1 MTPDDAEM
9 TTVAI
14 IGTGY
19 VGLATGA
26 TLARLGHQVV
36 CADVI
41 ESKIAMLR
49 SGVIPIVEAGLEAL
63 VQEGISEGRLS
74 FVLGAA
80 AAVPEAE
87 VVFLC
92 LPTPEGADGSADLSF
107 VLGAAAEIAGHL
119 RPGSIVVNKSTVPVG
134 SADLVFR
141 TINRSDVSVVSNPE
155 FLREGSAVQDALN
168 PHRIVVGGD
177 DSVAI
182 AKVVSLFDRLN
193 TPTVITDSASA
204 EMIKYAANAFLAMK
218 VAYVNSIANLCDRVG
233 ANVTDVVRGVGYD
246 PRIGPDFLRPGPG
259 WGGSCFPK
267 DVHALMHIADVHHY
281 EFPLLRG
288 VIEANTAQYE
298 AVAAK
303 VSALAGGDL
312 SGLTV
317 GIWGL
322 TFKAG
327 TDDLRNSPALHI
339 IERLLWAGASVQAYD
354 PTVEGNLPGIGVLPS
369 VYDAAR
375 GADVL
380 VILTE
385 WPEFAEANFRKVH
398 ALMRMP
404 RIVDARN
411 LLDPSSIAR
420 LGFLYDSIGRPN
432 CDDPARRDEKATA

>member
-1 MTPDDAEM
+1 MS
-9 TTVAI
+9 TVAI

-36 CADVI
+36 CADVV
-41 ESKIAMLR
+41 ESKIEKLR

-80 AAVPEAE
+80 AAVPDAE

-92 LPTPEGADGSADLSF
+92 LPTPEGADGSADLSY
-107 VLGAAAEIAGHL
+107 VLGAAAEIAEQL
-119 RPGSIVVNKSTVPVG
+119 RPGSVVVNKSTVPVG
-134 SADLVFR
+134 AADLVYR

-155 FLREGSAVQDALN
+155 FLREGSAVRDALN
-168 PHRIVVGGD
+168 PHRIVLGGD
-177 DSVAI
+177 NPAAI
-182 AKVVSLFDRLN
+182 AKVATLFDRLN
-193 TPTVITDSASA
+193 APVVVTDSASA

-233 ANVTDVVRGVGYD
+233 ADVADVVEGMGYD

-267 DVHALMHIADVHHY
+267 DVHALMHIAEASSY
-281 EFPLLRG
+281 QFPLLRG
-288 VIEANTAQYE
+288 VIEANTAQYD

-303 VSALAGGDL
+303 ISALAGGSL

-317 GIWGL
+317 GVWGL

-327 TDDLRNSPALHI
+327 TDDLRNSPALHV
-339 IERLLWAGASVQAYD
+339 IERLVGAGAKVQAYD
-354 PTVEGNLPGIGVLPS
+354 PTVERMLPGIDVLPS

-380 VILTE
+380 ALLTE

-398 ALMRMP
+398 AVMRAP

-411 LLDPSSIAR
+411 LLDPSHIVR

-432 CDDPARRDEKATA
+432 RNSEVDSAERATA

>member
-1 MTPDDAEM
+1 MS
-9 TTVAI
+9 TVAI

-19 VGLATGA
+19 VGLTTGA

-36 CADVI
+36 CADVVEAKI
-41 ESKIAMLR
+41 EMLR
-49 SGVIPIVEAGLEAL
+49 RGTIPIVEAGLETL

-80 AAVPEAE
+80 AAVPEAD

-107 VLGAAAEIAGHL
+107 VLDAAAEIAGDL
-119 RPGSIVVNKSTVPVG
+119 RPGSVVVNKSTVPVG

-141 TINRSDVSVVSNPE
+141 TINRRDVSVVSNPE

-177 DSVAI
+177 DSVAV
-182 AKVVSLFDRLN
+182 AKVVSLFERLDA
-193 TPTVITDSASA
+193 PVVVTDSASA

-218 VAYVNSIANLCDRVG
+218 VAYVNSIANLCDQLG
-233 ANVTDVVRGVGYD
+233 ADITDVARGMGYD
-246 PRIGPDFLRPGPG
+246 PRIGPEFLRPGPG

-267 DVHALMHIADVHHY
+267 DVHALMHIAEVHGY
-281 EFPLLRG
+281 DFPLLRG
-288 VIEANTAQYE
+288 VIEANSAQYD
-298 AVAAK
+298 AVATK
-303 VSALAGGDL
+303 ISALAGEDL
-312 SGLTV
+312 SGLTIGV
-317 GIWGL
+317 WGL

-327 TDDLRNSPALHI
+327 TDDLRNSPAVHI
-339 IERLLWAGASVQAYD
+339 IERLRRAGATVQAYD
-354 PTVEGNLPGIGVLPS
+354 PTVEQDLPGIQVFPN
-369 VYDAAR
+369 VYDAAH
-375 GADVL
+375 GTDVL

-398 ALMRMP
+398 AVMRAP
-404 RIVDARN
+404 KIVDARN
-411 LLDPSSIAR
+411 LLDPSYIVG

-432 CDDPARRDEKATA
+432 RHIEVGGGYERATA